1 MDTRR
6 ILVIGRSG
14 QLAHA
19 FAAIETPNAKVICLG
34 RPDVD
39 LTEPNTL
46 EAAIDRVE
54 PHVLINAA
62 AYTSVDGAESE
73 PEAAALLN
81 VEGPR
86 QLALACER
94 HGRPLI
100 HISTDC
106 VFDGRLDRPYRETDA
121 CNPLGVYGRTKL
133 DGENA
138 VLETHKQSLVVRVSW
153 IFSRF
158 AGNFVKKM
166 LTLAHENCE
175 LRVVNDQLGCPT
187 HAEDLANGLVT
198 MGRAIAAPSFT
209 DWGIYHL
216 AGSGETNRASQA
228 RAVFEDSARLGGPV
242 ASIAG
247 VATVDYPTPAQR
259 PLNARLNSEKAA
271 ATFGIVL
278 PHWRERLRSCVEE
291 LVRDGTRP

>member
-14 QLAHA
+14 QLAQA
-19 FAAIETPNAKVICLG
+19 LAEIETQHANVICLG
-34 RPDVD
+34 RPDAD
-39 LTEPNTL
+39 LTQPDTL
-46 EAAIDRVE
+46 KAAIDRIE
-54 PHVLINAA
+54 PHVVINAA

-73 PEAAALLN
+73 PGAAKLLN
-81 VEGPR
+81 VEGPKT
-86 QLALACER
+86 LAEACALKDL
-94 HGRPLI
+94 PLI

-166 LTLAHENCE
+166 LTLAHENRE

-198 MGRAIAAPSFT
+198 MGTAIAAPSFAK
-209 DWGIYHL
+209 WGIYHL
-216 AGSGETNRASQA
+216 AGSGETDRASQA
-228 RAVFEDSARLGGPV
+228 RAIFQHSASLGGPT
-242 ASIAG
+242 AKIAG
-247 VATVDYPTPAQR
+247 IATADYPTPAQR
-259 PLNARLNSEKAA
+259 PLNARLCSEKAA
-271 ATFGIVL
+271 ATFGTGL